1 MNYTHLGRT
10 GLKVSRLC
18 LGTMNF
24 GDVTDEKT
32 SARILD
38 EALEA
43 GINFIDTADVYGTEQ
58 SPDIQ
63 QGSGLSEEII
73 GRWLQQGGRRE
84 RIVLATKVYQPMG
97 PGPNDRRLSAY
108 HIRKACEDSL
118 RRLKTDHIDV
128 YQMHHIDRH
137 TPWEEIW
144 QAMELLVQQ
153 GKVLYI
159 GSSNFAGWDIA
170 TAQSVATARHF
181 LGLVA
186 EQSLY
191 NLTARTIELEVIPAC
206 RHFGLGL
213 IPWSPLAGGL
223 LGGVLKKMAS
233 GRRARPASARLI
245 EQYRPQLEA
254 YEGLCEDL
262 GETPSD
268 VALAWLLQNPVA
280 AVPASRDRR
289 NFLIAGAG
297 LALAATTLGRS
308 GAVMAKP
315 AGQDTPNAPSDAA
328 PVRKETLTTRKLGSL
343 EVSSMGLGCLPM
355 VGYYGGGPRDRKAMV
370 SLIRAAFEQGITFFD
385 TAEVYGPHL
394 SEEFVGEALAPVR
407 DRVVIATKFGFGVE
421 EGKPTSLNSHP
432 DHIRR
437 AVEGSLKRLKTDH
450 IDLLYQH
457 RPDPN
462 VPIEDVAETVKAL
475 IQEGKVK
482 HWGLSEAS
490 ARTIRRAHAV
500 LPVTAVQSE
509 YAMWWREPETRIFP
523 TLEELGIGFVP
534 YCPTARSFLAGAV
547 NPSQRFDS
555 TDRRHNLPRFQP
567 DALAKNMVLL
577 EFAQSWAR
585 RKNTTPVQFALAWVM
600 AQRPWIVPIPGTTQY
615 PHLIENSGAPQVR
628 LTDSELREIDAALAK
643 IPLQGGRADPF
654 TESQFD
660 KS

>member
-84 RIVLATKVYQPMG
+84 RIVLATKVYQPM
-97 PGPNDRRLSAY
+97 
-108 HIRKACEDSL
+108 
-118 RRLKTDHIDV
+118 TDHIDV

-233 GRRARPASARLI
+233 GRRARPAFARLI
-245 EQYRPQLEA
+245 KQYRPQLEA

-268 VALAWLLQNPVA
+268 VALAWLLQNPVVTA
-280 AVPASRDRR
+280 P
-289 NFLIAGAG
+289 LIGPRTVEQ
-297 LALAATTLGRS
+297 LQQALHATTVTLS
-308 GAVMAKP
+308 D
-315 AGQDTPNAPSDAA
+315 DTMS
-328 PVRKETLTTRKLGSL
+328 
-343 EVSSMGLGCLPM
+343 CLDEIWP
-355 VGYYGGGPRDRKAMV
+355 GP
-370 SLIRAAFEQGITFFD
+370 G
-385 TAEVYGPHL
+385 
-394 SEEFVGEALAPVR
+394 GEAPQA
-407 DRVVIATKFGFGVE
+407 
-421 EGKPTSLNSHP
+421 
-432 DHIRR
+432 
-437 AVEGSLKRLKTDH
+437 
-450 IDLLYQH
+450 
-457 RPDPN
+457 
-462 VPIEDVAETVKAL
+462 
-475 IQEGKVK
+475 
-482 HWGLSEAS
+482 
-490 ARTIRRAHAV
+490 
-500 LPVTAVQSE
+500 
-509 YAMWWREPETRIFP
+509 YAW
-523 TLEELGIGFVP
+523 
-534 YCPTARSFLAGAV
+534 
-547 NPSQRFDS
+547 
-555 TDRRHNLPRFQP
+555 
-567 DALAKNMVLL
+567 
-577 EFAQSWAR
+577 
-585 RKNTTPVQFALAWVM
+585 
-600 AQRPWIVPIPGTTQY
+600 
-615 PHLIENSGAPQVR
+615 
-628 LTDSELREIDAALAK
+628 
-643 IPLQGGRADPF
+643 
-654 TESQFD
+654 
-660 KS
+660 

>member
-1 MNYTHLGRT
+1 MSKMMH
-10 GLKVSRLC
+10 
-18 LGTMNF
+18 
-24 GDVTDEKT
+24 D
-32 SARILD
+32 
-38 EALEA
+38 
-43 GINFIDTADVYGTEQ
+43 
-58 SPDIQ
+58 
-63 QGSGLSEEII
+63 
-73 GRWLQQGGRRE
+73 
-84 RIVLATKVYQPMG
+84 QP
-97 PGPNDRRLSAY
+97 S
-108 HIRKACEDSL
+108 
-118 RRLKTDHIDV
+118 
-128 YQMHHIDRH
+128 
-137 TPWEEIW
+137 
-144 QAMELLVQQ
+144 
-153 GKVLYI
+153 
-159 GSSNFAGWDIA
+159 
-170 TAQSVATARHF
+170 
-181 LGLVA
+181 
-186 EQSLY
+186 
-191 NLTARTIELEVIPAC
+191 
-206 RHFGLGL
+206 
-213 IPWSPLAGGL
+213 
-223 LGGVLKKMAS
+223 
-233 GRRARPASARLI
+233 
-245 EQYRPQLEA
+245 
-254 YEGLCEDL
+254 
-262 GETPSD
+262 
-268 VALAWLLQNPVA
+268 A

-343 EVSSMGLGCLPM
+343 EVSSMGLRCLPM

-385 TAEVYGPHL
+385 TAEVYGPISVKNL
-394 SEEFVGEALAPVR
+394 SGKHSLPFAIVWLPPSSASAWR
-407 DRVVIATKFGFGVE
+407 R
-421 EGKPTSLNSHP
+421 KPTSLNSHP